1 MRPDS
6 YSPRG
11 EWAIAIAMLVGVLV
25 ALFLFLGIQEAD
37 AAQPGGLA
45 AASRAQDCGD
55 VVVQFKPEG
64 SGGAHAIQATNVSC
78 NVARSVAKSCVK
90 GTVAGGWTATTWDGK
105 VTLAK
110 ADKKVRYTGVGGGG
124 CGFQQQGCHDFGY
137 RGVGFFGLEAVGISC
152 GGAWTTEDAG
162 ATWSSASKG
171 MWAAYMPPDQREN
184 PAVQDPHRI
193 VRCRDH
199 PDTLWTQHH
208 NAQFRSTDGAAA
220 WSTISETFGFAV
232 AAHPKNAET
241 AWFVPAQKDEFRIP
255 ADGDFCVLKTEDG
268 GKSFRRITAGL
279 PPKPCYDLIYRHA
292 LDVDAEGRALAFG
305 STTGNLWASGD
316 SGESWRTVSNHL
328 PPIYCLKFA
337 H

>member
-1 MRPDS
+1 MRNN
-6 YSPRG
+6 
-11 EWAIAIAMLVGVLV
+11 LVSVFALLLGT
-25 ALFLFLGIQEAD
+25 LFLFLGIQEAD

-152 GGAWTTEDAG
+152 GGAKEKAKAW
-162 ATWSSASKG
+162 
-171 MWAAYMPPDQREN
+171 YDQ
-184 PAVQDPHRI
+184 
-193 VRCRDH
+193 
-199 PDTLWTQHH
+199 
-208 NAQFRSTDGAAA
+208 
-220 WSTISETFGFAV
+220 
-232 AAHPKNAET
+232 
-241 AWFVPAQKDEFRIP
+241 
-255 ADGDFCVLKTEDG
+255 G
-268 GKSFRRITAGL
+268 GN
-279 PPKPCYDLIYRHA
+279 CH
-292 LDVDAEGRALAFG
+292 FG
-305 STTGNLWASGD
+305 STCQVGSYSCKANPNTATILCSRQNGFRFRWQM
-316 SGESWRTVSNHL
+316 GE
-328 PPIYCLKFA
+328 
-337 H
+337 